1 MNHDTRRNGRYDLS
15 AGYGSIGEL
24 AALANKQI
32 VDLATLPDHAV
43 LTVDGIRLDVV
54 KVRSE
59 LANERVQYILQAQ
72 RHDLLLVNVSE
83 TALFGQRT
91 VPLRELATNG
101 KLYMGN
107 KCFDLH
113 LVETH
118 LMGNR
123 QPLEPKPTPVD
134 LETLPAGATVTL
146 DNLVVS
152 AHKLRQLVLK
162 KLTGTPA
169 ENRKFQLVE
178 IDSAEDTGLYH
189 NKVTLERLSADDV
202 YAIGAHE
209 YNRDEVEQL
218 LILNARKLSP
228 KSVLQRFTDFVKADW
243 EGIKAQASA
252 WHETHPV
259 LSKLLIVVLTASVAI
274 RILKFTDLV
283 DVIGRNMLG
292 YMQESILDP
301 NGNIA
306 TSVILGNSN
315 MEVALGLIDLVFIA
329 FGGYIG
335 YRITRKSNKP
345 LRNIPFGVLAGI
357 LVFRGVQLIV
367 FVAFASTLH

>member
-1 MNHDTRRNGRYDLS
+1 MSNSTRHSGRNDLR
-15 AGYGSIGEL
+15 AGYGKLGEL
-24 AALANKQI
+24 AVPANEQI
-32 VDLATLPDHAV
+32 VDLATLSDHVV
-43 LTVDGIRLDVV
+43 LTVDGIRLDAV
-54 KVRSE
+54 KVLSE
-59 LANERVQYILQAQ
+59 LASEEMQHILQASP
-72 RHDLLLVNVSE
+72 HDLLLVSASE
-83 TALFGQRT
+83 TVLFGQRT
-91 VPLRELATNG
+91 IPLRDLATNG

-113 LVETH
+113 LIETR
-118 LMGNR
+118 LMGIR
-123 QPLEPKPTPVD
+123 QLLEPKPTPVD
-134 LETLPAGATVTL
+134 LETLPADATVTL
-146 DNLVVS
+146 DNIVVN
-152 AHKLRQLVLK
+152 AHKLRQLALK

-178 IDSAEDTGLYH
+178 IDSAKDTGLYH
-189 NKVTLERLSADDV
+189 NKVTLEHLSADDV
-202 YAIGAHE
+202 YVIGAHE
-209 YNRDEVEQL
+209 YERIEVEQL
-218 LILNARKLSP
+218 LIFNARKLSP
-228 KSVLQRFTDFVKADW
+228 KNILQRFTDSVKADW
-243 EGIKAQASA
+243 EGFKAEANA
-252 WHETHPV
+252 WYEKHPL

-301 NGNIA
+301 NGNVA